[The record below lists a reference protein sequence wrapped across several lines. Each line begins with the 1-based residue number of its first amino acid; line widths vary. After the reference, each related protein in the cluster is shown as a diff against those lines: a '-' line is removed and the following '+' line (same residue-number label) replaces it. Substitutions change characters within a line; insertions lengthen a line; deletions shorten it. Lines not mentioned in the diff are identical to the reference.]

1 VFARRRADARA
12 WQVAGTLARPLALS
26 VSHDGALVAL
36 AFAPADV
43 HAFPPAHRLGVDVM
57 RVALPRGEA
66 LAPFVA
72 CFEEQLAAPER
83 TALGVGSGPATIAE
97 GERLDAFFRIWTTK
111 EAYTKALGL
120 GLGFDFARLAL
131 DAGVLSADGAPVQ
144 GWEMKAAALDVRGAR
159 YVCAL
164 ARCVGGAGGSAGVE
178 EVSADAGWVVRE
190 DAEAFVRRA
199 IAALGA

>member
-1 VFARRRADARA
+1 VR
-12 WQVAGTLARPLALS
+12 QVAGTLARPLALS

-36 AFAPADV
+36 AFAPADAD
-43 HAFPPAHRLGVDVM
+43 AFPPAHRLGVDVM
-57 RVALPRGEA
+57 RVALPRGES

-83 TALGVGSGPATIAE
+83 TALGVGPPGTIAE
-97 GERLDAFFRIWTTK
+97 ADRLDAFFRIWTAK

-131 DAGVLSADGAPVQ
+131 DAGVLSADGVPVE
-144 GWEMKAAALDVRGAR
+144 GWEMKAAALVVRGAR

-164 ARCVGGAGGSAGVE
+164 ARCVGGAGGSARVE
-178 EVSADAGWVVRE
+178 DVSAEAGWIMRE

-199 IAALGA
+199 IAALGRE